1 MSNKKIKLI
10 VIISIIVAFVITG
23 IILTITVFVPHI
35 QHKRAVRAFEKY
47 YNDKITLYEQENKDI
62 NPSEIDVVFLGDSL
76 TDGCDLKKFYPEY
89 KTLNRGISGD
99 TTAGLLN
106 RIKVSVYD
114 VKPKVCVMLIGG
126 NNIDTMFNDYEK
138 ILKGFEKNTPDTKV
152 ILVSLTA
159 MGGDFKEKNHIA
171 AYNNIKIKTLAQKYG
186 YQFVDVFSLL
196 LNQKTDEIYKNYT
209 IDGIHFSDEG
219 YKVLTSA
226 INKKIA
232 EVIE

>member
-1 MSNKKIKLI
+1 MNKRKVKLI
-10 VIISIIVAFVITG
+10 VIISIITVFIITSVI
-23 IILTITVFVPHI
+23 LAITVFVPHI
-35 QHKRAVRAFEKY
+35 QHKRAVRALEKY
-47 YNDKITLYEQENKDI
+47 YNDKISLYKQENKDI
-62 NPSEIDVVFLGDSL
+62 KPYEIDVVFLGDSL

-89 KTLNRGISGD
+89 KTLNRGIGGD
-99 TTAGLLN
+99 TTAGLLE

-126 NNIDTMFNDYEK
+126 NNLDTMFNDYEK
-138 ILKGFEKNTPDTKV
+138 ILKGLKNNIPDTKV

-159 MGGDFKEKNHIA
+159 MGGDYKEKNHIA
-171 AYNNIKIKTLAQKYG
+171 AYNNVKIRNLAQKYG
-186 YQFVDVFSLL
+186 YHFVDVFSPL
-196 LNQKTDEIYKNYT
+196 LNPKTDEIYKNYT

-219 YKVLTSA
+219 YTVLTSE

>member
-1 MSNKKIKLI
+1 MNKRKVKLI
-10 VIISIIVAFVITG
+10 VIISIITVFIITSVI
-23 IILTITVFVPHI
+23 LAITVFVPHI

-47 YNDKITLYEQENKDI
+47 YENKISLYKQENKDI
-62 NPSEIDVVFLGDSL
+62 KPYEIDVVFLGDSL

-89 KTLNRGISGD
+89 KTLNRGIGGD
-99 TTAGLLN
+99 TTAGLLE

-126 NNIDTMFNDYEK
+126 NNLDTMFNDYEK
-138 ILKGFEKNTPDTKV
+138 ILKGLKNNIPDTKV

-159 MGGDFKEKNHIA
+159 MGGDYKEKNHIA
-171 AYNNIKIKTLAQKYG
+171 AYNNIKIRNLAQKYG
-186 YQFVDVFSLL
+186 YHFVDVFSPL
-196 LNQKTDEIYKNYT
+196 LNPKTDEIYKNYT

-219 YKVLTSA
+219 YTVLTSE